1 MRTVTTDEAIAAIE
15 SARQAAPGG
24 AVAFDGD
31 GTLWSGDVGED
42 FFAGFVAA
50 TGAREEARVAL
61 ASEAEAA
68 NLPGHGTP
76 TEIAQRIHA
85 AYLASAFP
93 EERVCEII
101 TWLAAGWP
109 RTELARFCAD
119 VLVQVKLDARLHR
132 ETLAILAHAR
142 QVGIDVYIVS
152 ASPRTVVEEAAKIVG
167 IDNVVAVL
175 ETIDEAG
182 VVGPAVLRP
191 IPYGP
196 GKVTRLRE
204 RIGTRPLYAAFGD
217 NAFDVPMLL
226 EATHAFAVR
235 PKQRLRDRAH
245 EVAGLLELAPLA

>member
-24 AVAFDGD
+24 AIAFDGD
-31 GTLWSGDVGED
+31 GTLWAGDVGED

-50 TGAREEARVAL
+50 AAAREEAREAL
-61 ASEAEAA
+61 VREAA
-68 NLPGHGTP
+68 AENLPGHGSA

-85 AYLASAFP
+85 AYLAHAFP
-93 EERVCEII
+93 EERTCEII

-119 VLVQVKLDARLHR
+119 VLVKVKLASRLHG
-132 ETLAILAHAR
+132 ETAAILAHAR
-142 QVGIDVYIVS
+142 KVGIDVYIVS

-167 IDNVVAVL
+167 IENVVAVL
-175 ETIDEAG
+175 ESVDETG
-182 VVGPAVLRP
+182 VVGPAVVRP

-217 NAFDVPMLL
+217 NAFDVPMLR

-235 PKQRLRDRAH
+235 PKQRLRDI
-245 EVAGLLELAPLA
+245 ESELPDLLELSPIM